1 VPGHKKLHFGWKEG
15 NVLVT
20 NVGCYCLFIS
30 PNEVL
35 ENNVQNDDSPPL
47 NVDEVGVCD
56 LQSVLNFSLL

>member
-1 VPGHKKLHFGWKEG
+1 M
-15 NVLVT
+15 VT
-20 NVGCYCLFIS
+20 NVGYYCLFIS

-35 ENNVQNDDSPPL
+35 ENNVQNDESPPL